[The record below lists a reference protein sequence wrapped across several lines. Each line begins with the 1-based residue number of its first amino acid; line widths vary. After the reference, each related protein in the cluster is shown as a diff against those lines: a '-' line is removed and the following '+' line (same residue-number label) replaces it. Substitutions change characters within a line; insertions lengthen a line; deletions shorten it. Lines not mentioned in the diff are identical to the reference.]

1 MTCPVIKK
9 VTCPNCGTEGDFI
22 IYSTINVTLHPEL
35 QEKMGSGELFI
46 WKCPKCGN
54 KYFCNY
60 PFLYHDMEKGIMQS
74 LSVDVSEE
82 GLKELGLSGI
92 IELD

>member
-35 QEKMGSGELFI
+35 QKKMGSGELFI
-46 WKCPKCGN
+46 WQCPQCGN
-54 KYFCNY
+54 KYICSY
-60 PFLYHDMEKGIMQS
+60 PFIYHDMERGIMQS